1 MGSKRGN
8 GEGSIYQ
15 RKDGLWIGAISI
27 GRDTNGKIKRKTFSG
42 KTRSEVNKKMKSYIA
57 DLEHG
62 KVILNENI
70 NLQDWFIFWLENY
83 KVNNVK
89 VGTIEMYYSLYKNYI
104 KDKSI
109 GLIKLNKFKT
119 STLQVYYN
127 QLINEQVTTVK
138 RLK

>member
-1 MGSKRGN
+1 M
-8 GEGSIYQ
+8 
-15 RKDGLWIGAISI
+15 
-27 GRDTNGKIKRKTFSG
+27 
-42 KTRSEVNKKMKSYIA
+42 
-57 DLEHG
+57 
-62 KVILNENI
+62 
-70 NLQDWFIFWLENY
+70 
-83 KVNNVK
+83 NNVK

-138 RLK
+138 RLKYLNNIIGSSLKQAILDEYLIKNPCTNISFPKI